1 MLLLLYSL
9 EPLLEKK
16 KDVEAE
22 AKLQHEESSTM
33 DLL

>member
-9 EPLLEKK
+9 EPLLEK